1 MVNPASTD
9 DTWIR
14 RFHPTQTS
22 GMRLACFPHAGGS
35 ASFYFP
41 ISAALHPEVE
51 VLAVQYP
58 GRQERRLEEPIRD
71 LQELAGQAFDALLPW
86 AREPLALFGHSM
98 GALVAY
104 EVARRLERIE
114 DISPVILLVSGRR
127 APSTYRDE
135 KVHLSD
141 DAGLIAELK
150 KLGGTNSAFYADEEL
165 WRMVLPALRG
175 DYQAAETYK
184 YQPGP
189 ALRCPITAIIGESD
203 PRVNRAEA
211 EAWSAHT
218 TGKFTL
224 EVFNGA
230 HFYLTEHVA
239 DVLDLI
245 CQKLRSAT

>member
-1 MVNPASTD
+1 VNPSSTGNA
-9 DTWIR
+9 WIR
-14 RFHPTQTS
+14 RFHPTQAS

-41 ISAALHPEVE
+41 ISTALHPEVE

-71 LQELAGQAFDALLPW
+71 LQELADQAFEALLPW

-98 GALVAY
+98 GALIAY

-114 DISPVILLVSGRR
+114 DTSPMILLVSGRR

-135 KVHLSD
+135 RVHLSG
-141 DAGLIAELK
+141 DAGMLAELK
-150 KLGGTNSAFYADEEL
+150 KLGGTDSAFYADEEL
-165 WRMVLPALRG
+165 LQMILPALRG
-175 DYQAAETYK
+175 DYQAVETYK

-218 TGKFTL
+218 TGQFAL
-224 EVFNGA
+224 EVFSGA

-245 CQKLRSAT
+245 YQKLRSAT